1 MYNIPAS
8 CRGAYSDYLNREDDG
23 SAIADSIE
31 QLDDDSLLEML
42 HTSNAEINEKAFEH
56 LGEAAE
62 SYPPRELL
70 RKCDPFLAG
79 ALADA
84 PDEVVARVVNLIWT
98 DRGTWEE
105 QLRSMG
111 YTVDDARAAYAAYL
125 RENSE
130 RLWEIMSERYHD
142 RGGW

>member
-8 CRGAYSDYLNREDDG
+8 CRTAYSRYLNAADDAD
-23 SAIADSIE
+23 AIVDSIE
-31 QLDDDSLLEML
+31 QLDDDSLLELL
-42 HTSNAEINEKAFEH
+42 HVSNDEINERAFEY

-70 RKCDPFLAG
+70 RKCDPRLAD

-84 PDEVVARVVNLIWT
+84 PDDVIARIVDAIWT

-105 QLRSMG
+105 QLRSVG
-111 YTVDDARAAYAAYL
+111 YTVDDARDAYAAHL

-130 RLWEIMSERYHD
+130 RLWEIMAERYHD
-142 RGGW
+142 RGRW